1 MSRKHLKSHTFVFSD
16 IEKGSGHVSEGG
28 RLLELT
34 SVLQCKN
41 KGKGNIKHVFVCV
54 CVVMICSI
62 VIHSDWIALPL

>member
-54 CVVMICSI
+54 
-62 VIHSDWIALPL
+62 L